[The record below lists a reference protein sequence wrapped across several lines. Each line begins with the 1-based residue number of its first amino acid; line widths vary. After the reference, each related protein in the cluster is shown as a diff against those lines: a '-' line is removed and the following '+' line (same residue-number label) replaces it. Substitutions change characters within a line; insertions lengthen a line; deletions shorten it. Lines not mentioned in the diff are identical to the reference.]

1 MNELR
6 RIANIRRNLPSVT
19 AEAMTAARA
28 AGHTWREISIAL
40 EMTEKGVR
48 ELAARD
54 KANRLTD

>member
-6 RIANIRRNLPSVT
+6 RIANIRRNLPPVT

-48 ELAARD
+48 ELAARNQ
-54 KANRLTD
+54 ANR